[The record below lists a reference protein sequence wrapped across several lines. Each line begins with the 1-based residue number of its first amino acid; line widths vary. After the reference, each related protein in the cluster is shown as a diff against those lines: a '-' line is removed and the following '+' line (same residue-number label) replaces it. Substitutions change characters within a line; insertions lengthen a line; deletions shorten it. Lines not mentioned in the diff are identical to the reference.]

1 MRDKQ
6 VTFGGSFARFAACML
21 LVVSLLALAP
31 SAHAQAA
38 TPSPAKPASS
48 EKSDKEKTDAEKKEE
63 EERKPPLEFG
73 RLVPRFGEE
82 TVDPTVDEGPRLMLK
97 PGHWTNTWQRMRAN
111 FNDFI
116 GTLVIELLDD
126 NRRQVALEHTR
137 YSFEVARDVPLAKGK
152 QRESEVDILL
162 PQRAPATRLQA
173 RINDRDSG
181 TEVFLYQPKLE
192 SIPAYQYQL
201 VVLAKEPS
209 RYALLKVTNTV
220 RAPWEE
226 EYDESSQVHYQVSL
240 LKAGLEIPLP
250 ENTLAWTSVAFLVWD
265 EVDPTR
271 FSVDQQQALLNWLHW
286 GGRLI
291 VNGPDSLATLQGSFL
306 DAVLPATD
314 AGPRT
319 ISTDE
324 LTKWS
329 QYWGHR
335 DSGAQVPPLV
345 PARPLSGIKLEPR
358 EGAVELPGGE
368 NLFLV
373 RAAGRGAV
381 VVSALQL
388 NERDFVNWPGFDGF
402 LNAGLLG
409 RPRRVFS
416 TGPYGA
422 AQVAWADYPTRR
434 LDAHLTTSLR
444 VFARDAQV
452 AANTQRVD
460 LANTNIFATP
470 AVPNS
475 LVVDRPGGVA
485 AWDEFSPAANAAR
498 ETLLVAAGVQ
508 VPGVGFVVSCL
519 AFYLLVLVPVNWLI
533 FHTIERIEWAW
544 IAVPFLALAGT
555 WVVVK
560 QAQLDIGFVRSQT
573 EVAILELQGSHDRG
587 WLARYSAM
595 YSSLATTYEVE
606 FPEHAAAAAMPFPAN
621 DTDPTDWQESVVFQ
635 QGGSPRLTGL
645 TVSSSATR
653 LIHAEQL
660 VELEGPIRLGKSSQ
674 GLDQVENRTQY
685 HLRDVAL
692 VRCSFDAQGKAR
704 YDGCWLGE
712 IKPKNSAV
720 VGIQRLTWNAKEL
733 PFAAER
739 VLTRQSQTKPALEV
753 DPVLRLA
760 FMFADKNDPLA
771 TRREETRLVAV
782 IDEALPGMNVI
793 PEASQHA
800 GATVVVAHLNYG
812 KLPTPQPDVNNA
824 ADVFHPSE
832 ENPEPL

>member
-1 MRDKQ
+1 
-6 VTFGGSFARFAACML
+6 ML
-21 LVVSLLALAP
+21 MLGWLLALTSA
-31 SAHAQAA
+31 AHAQTA
-38 TPSPAKPASS
+38 PPAQPASS
-48 EKSDKEKTDAEKKEE
+48 DKNEPEKEAAEQ
-63 EERKPPLEFG
+63 RKPPLEFG
-73 RLVPRFGEE
+73 RLVPRFGEDV
-82 TVDPTVDEGPRLMLK
+82 TDPLVDEGPRLMLK
-97 PGHWTNTWQRMRAN
+97 PGHWTNTWQRMQAN

-116 GTLVIELLDD
+116 GTLSVELLDD
-126 NRRQVALEHTR
+126 NRRQVALDHTR
-137 YSFEVARDVPLAKGK
+137 YSFEVMRDVPLAKGK

-162 PQRAPATRLQA
+162 PQHNSATRLQA

-192 SIPAYQYQL
+192 MIPAYQYQL

-209 RYALLKVTNTV
+209 RYAFLKVTNTV

-240 LKAGLEIPLP
+240 LKAGVEIPLP
-250 ENTLAWTSVAFLVWD
+250 DNTLDWTSVAFLVWD

-271 FSVDQQQALLNWLHW
+271 FTVDQQQALLDWIHW

-291 VNGPDSLATLQGSFL
+291 VNGPDSLASLAGSFL
-306 DAVLPATD
+306 DAVLPAKD
-314 AGPRT
+314 AGPRSIT
-319 ISTDE
+319 AAE

-329 QYWGHR
+329 ASWGHR
-335 DSGAQVPPLV
+335 DSGALIPPLA
-345 PARPLSGIKLEPR
+345 PARPLSGIQLDPR
-358 EGAVELPGGE
+358 DGAVELPGGE
-368 NLFLV
+368 QLFYV
-373 RAAGRGAV
+373 RAIGRGAV

-409 RPRRVFS
+409 RPRRIFS
-416 TGPYGA
+416 TGPFGA
-422 AQVAWADYPTRR
+422 VQVAWAEYPTRR
-434 LDAHLTTSLR
+434 LDAHLTTSVR

-460 LANTNIFATP
+460 LATTPVFAMP
-470 AVPNS
+470 AQPTS

-573 EVAILELQGSHDRG
+573 EVALLELQGPHNRG

-606 FPEHAAAAAMPFPAN
+606 FPEHASAAALPFPAN
-621 DTDPTDWQESVVFQ
+621 ANEATDWQESVVFQ
-635 QGGSPRLTGL
+635 QGSSPRLTGL

-660 VELEGPIRLGKSSQ
+660 VELEGPIQLGKSSQ
-674 GLDQVENRTQY
+674 GLEQVENRTQY
-685 HLRDVAL
+685 YLRDVAL
-692 VRCSFDAQGKAR
+692 VRCSFDAQGKPR

-712 IKPKNSAV
+712 INPKSSAV
-720 VGIQRLTWNAKEL
+720 LGMQRLAWNAKEL
-733 PFAAER
+733 PFAADR
-739 VLTRQSQTKPALEV
+739 ATAGQTRTKTVMDV
-753 DPVLRLA
+753 DAVLRLA
-760 FMFADKNDPLA
+760 FKFADKHDPTA
-771 TRREETRLVAV
+771 ARREETRLIAV
-782 IDEALPGMNVI
+782 IDEALPGMNVT
-793 PEASQHA
+793 PTASQHT

-812 KLPTPQPDVNNA
+812 KLPTPQPDVNSA
-824 ADVFHPSE
+824 ADVFRPSE
-832 ENPEPL
+832 DNSEPL